1 MALWVTLPSSN
12 LKLPIKKLRRLLQL
26 KRHLKIELCVRLSV
40 LRWFH
45 VGQVAQNSRSSL
57 SPAWHEW
64 FSCQGR
70 EWKDYWCWLKH
81 ENFTSSFGR
90 LRQKIAPT
98 YKKKSCTCG
107 TILKIAPHVQH
118 DYFSSCSE
126 SNHWFLALSLLFP
139 SSFLKLPIAIVD
151 PHLKY
156 YICFSVSLLVLS
168 SCGVQ
173 FASSGTIRPSS
184 SPRCACGTCQ
194 WILARSRYRRRRSK
208 FDRTKQKSV
217 FTSFY

>member
-1 MALWVTLPSSN
+1 MLVTFACLARMIFMSRQRM
-12 LKLPIKKLRRLLQL
+12 KGLLML
-26 KRHLKIELCVRLSV
+26 AEIRK
-40 LRWFH
+40 FH
-45 VGQVAQNSRSSL
+45 IVIWQ
-57 SPAWHEW
+57 
-64 FSCQGR
+64 
-70 EWKDYWCWLKH
+70 
-81 ENFTSSFGR
+81 TSSKNCTN
-90 LRQKIAPT
+90 LQ
-98 YKKKSCTCG
+98 KKKSCTCG

-118 DYFSSCSE
+118 DYFSSCSQ

-156 YICFSVSLLVLS
+156 YVLCFSVSLLVLS

-173 FASSGTIRPSS
+173 FASSGTIRTSS

-217 FTSFY
+217 FIYFY

>member
-1 MALWVTLPSSN
+1 MCCVALGREVPG
-12 LKLPIKKLRRLLQL
+12 
-26 KRHLKIELCVRLSV
+26 VV
-40 LRWFH
+40 LRWSH
-45 VGQVAQNSRSSL
+45 VGQVAQNSRSPL

-70 EWKDYWCWLKH
+70 EWKDYWCWLKY
-81 ENFTSSFGR
+81 ENFHVVIWQTTSKNCTN
-90 LRQKIAPT
+90 LQ
-98 YKKKSCTCG
+98 KKSCTCG

-118 DYFSSCSE
+118 DYFSSCSQ

-151 PHLKY
+151 PYLKY
-156 YICFSVSLLVLS
+156 HSVLCFSVALLVLS

-184 SPRCACGTCQ
+184 SPRCACWTCQ
-194 WILARSRYRRRRSK
+194 WILAGSRYRRRLSK

-217 FTSFY
+217 FIYFY